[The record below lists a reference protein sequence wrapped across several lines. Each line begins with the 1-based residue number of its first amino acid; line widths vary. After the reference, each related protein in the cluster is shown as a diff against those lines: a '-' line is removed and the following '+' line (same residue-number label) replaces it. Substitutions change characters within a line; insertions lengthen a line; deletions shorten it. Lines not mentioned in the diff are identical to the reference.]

1 MKFLL
6 MQHWNG
12 RLGELEKLS
21 VANMKAYAELCG
33 ADYKLVT
40 GLPFGTNYSLQS
52 QKMTALLPEYD
63 DYDIVVMLDTDMF
76 TRVGLIKNI
85 FTEETGIGRHYGIQE
100 VLVQKIAQ
108 QFPHLCAASS
118 PYFGG
123 SIYRLEKNIRQEFRK
138 HINDF
143 ELLQF
148 NNNYNDEGIMHR
160 LALLSGL
167 EVSDSIYLTRDM
179 WNKSSFEEDVEDSYI
194 VHIRPKVKQGGPK
207 RPKIENYRALV
218 ERGII

>member
-1 MKFLL
+1 MKNIIL
-6 MQHWNG
+6 QHWNG
-12 RLGELEKLS
+12 MIGELERLS
-21 VANMKAYAELCG
+21 IESMKAYAELCG
-33 ADYKLVT
+33 ADYKLIT
-40 GLPFGTNYSLQS
+40 GMPFGTNYSPQS
-52 QKMTALLPEYD
+52 QKMAALLPEYD
-63 DYDIVVMLDTDMF
+63 EYDIVVMLDTDMF
-76 TRVGLIKNI
+76 TRKGLTKNI

-108 QFPHLCAASS
+108 QFPHLCSASS

-123 SIYRLEKNIRQEFRK
+123 SIYRLERNIRQEFRK

-148 NNNYNDEGIMHR
+148 NYNYNDEGIMHR
-160 LALLSGL
+160 LAFLSGL
-167 EVSDSIYLTRDM
+167 KVSDSIYLTRDM